1 MFHLK
6 AIQQLDNIH
15 VIAVSDL
22 NKTRM
27 DEVQSI
33 CDIAEGYADYKML
46 LEDESVEA
54 VAINTPPN
62 LHAAMI
68 KDALEAG
75 KHILCEKPL
84 ARTVEECEEI
94 RDLKTKLG
102 LVILPAHN
110 YVFTPSLTQMKK
122 ILDDETLG
130 EITGIDVAFE
140 NLLKSYRS
148 QTDFRQDTDKGI
160 LEDVLPHILSVVYP
174 LAGHVDEVTSVNWW
188 CKNYDVCD
196 NVHTELVA
204 KKDIP
209 ISASMS
215 WTKIRPRFSITVEGE
230 NGSLFTDLMLGPYKL
245 ESVIDDK
252 TSTWDE
258 KGLGWY
264 LDLIQFKHPSFK
276 NQYKHFHHLVKEM
289 GAPMI
294 TIDDEINILETIIMV
309 SRKMGV

>member
-1 MFHLK
+1 
-6 AIQQLDNIH
+6 
-15 VIAVSDL
+15 
-22 NKTRM
+22 
-27 DEVQSI
+27 
-33 CDIAEGYADYKML
+33 
-46 LEDESVEA
+46 
-54 VAINTPPN
+54 
-62 LHAAMI
+62 
-68 KDALEAG
+68 
-75 KHILCEKPL
+75 
-84 ARTVEECEEI
+84 
-94 RDLKTKLG
+94 
-102 LVILPAHN
+102 
-110 YVFTPSLTQMKK
+110 MKK